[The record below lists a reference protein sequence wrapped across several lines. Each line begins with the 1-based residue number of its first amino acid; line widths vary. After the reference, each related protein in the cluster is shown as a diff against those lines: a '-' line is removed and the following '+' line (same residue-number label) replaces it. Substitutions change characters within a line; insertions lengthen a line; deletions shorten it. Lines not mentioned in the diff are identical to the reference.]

1 MIKLLYLAPN
11 KATFVKKDLK
21 FLSER
26 YQVIYAEHDWRN
38 KSTVPLRFLQQ
49 TIFLLQHIW
58 TAQIVMIMFAGYWSI
73 LPAFFGRLFGKR
85 VHIILGG
92 TEAVSYP
99 GFKYGSLRKPIWSWF
114 IKNSYRLA
122 HHIIPV
128 HESLAYYH
136 DTYYDNSYQGYQHFF
151 PKIKAQCTTIY
162 NGYEAERFAID
173 LQQKIPNTFVCIA
186 YVPNEMNF
194 LRKGIDLLFVLAN
207 AYPNA
212 KFRIIGFHEEYKKL
226 RNDIPAN
233 VECLPPLEQEEFFKL
248 LIESEY
254 CLQLSISEGFP
265 NGICEAML
273 SGCIPIGSA
282 ANGLPLIIGDTGLV
296 LEKYDSQLLL
306 EEFAKIYEKPSLEK
320 RALGKSARKR
330 IIENFPLSRRA
341 QEFYDLIDNDLKRK

>member
-1 MIKLLYLAPN
+1 MTKIIYLAPN

-21 FLSER
+21 FLQER

-49 TIFLLQHIW
+49 SIFLFQHLW
-58 TAQIVMIMFAGYWSI
+58 SADIVMIMFAGYWSL
-73 LPAFFGRLFGKR
+73 LPAFFGRVFGKR

-99 GFKYGSLRKPIWSWF
+99 AFKYGSLRKPLWSWF

-151 PKIKAQCTTIY
+151 PEVKAPCTTIY
-162 NGYEAERFAID
+162 NGYEAGKFQID
-173 LQQKIPNTFVCIA
+173 LSCKVSDTFICIA

-194 LRKGIDLLFVLAN
+194 LRKGIDLLFVLAEE
-207 AYPNA
+207 YPDA
-212 KFRIIGFHEEYKKL
+212 KFRIIGFHENYKKL
-226 RNDIPAN
+226 RDDIPKN
-233 VECLPPLEQEEFFKL
+233 VECLPPLEQEQFFKL

-282 ANGLPLIIGDTGLV
+282 ANGIPLIIGDTGLV
-296 LEKYDSQLLL
+296 LEHYSKDLLL
-306 EEFAKIYEKPSLEK
+306 KEFSKIYLKSPEEKKS
-320 RALGKSARKR
+320 LGKTARQR
-330 IIENFPLSRRA
+330 IVENFPLSRRA
-341 QEFYDLIDNDLKRK
+341 NEFYDLIDRDSKQN